1 MEFAWTLHRSKGKD
15 QCSEDCTAYGSDEQY
30 STARGHFTRKVQRY
44 CTTKQFTF
52 LFRRISLVTQKK
64 MDAGKTGNR
73 KRSKKLILGG
83 MGTSDELGEINPA
96 QDFVLPFVR
105 FDDIVAA
112 THNFSDAC
120 KIGQGGFGK
129 VYMVTLSF
137 GSSFL

>member
-1 MEFAWTLHRSKGKD
+1 
-15 QCSEDCTAYGSDEQY
+15 
-30 STARGHFTRKVQRY
+30 
-44 CTTKQFTF
+44 
-52 LFRRISLVTQKK
+52 

-83 MGTSDELGEINPA
+83 MGTSDELGEINSA
-96 QDFVLPFVR
+96 QEFVLPFVR

-112 THNFSDAC
+112 THNFSHAY

-137 GSSFL
+137 GSSFLY

>member
-1 MEFAWTLHRSKGKD
+1 
-15 QCSEDCTAYGSDEQY
+15 
-30 STARGHFTRKVQRY
+30 
-44 CTTKQFTF
+44 
-52 LFRRISLVTQKK
+52 

-73 KRSKKLILGG
+73 KKSKKLILGG

-137 GSSFL
+137 GSTFL